1 MLRATKAHLIIDGRY
16 AFAVSTLD
24 DMSECASAPP
34 ANVTYLQAPEA
45 RVEPADSPPCKR
57 KSRRRRR
64 KTRRRAHESD
74 ETRQEIIYASGE
86 ILHINDTIVIGDD
99 NEIHGNNNKAVGNGN
114 TLIGVRCTARGDDN
128 IIAGRG
134 ASAMGNRNKPIGLGS
149 TNIVLK
155 SADTLSLSARL
166 PKTPVTPRW
175 LSITPR
181 TRPRRN
187 SIETS
192 ELK

>member
-1 MLRATKAHLIIDGRY
+1 MLRATKAHLIVDGRY
-16 AFAVSTLD
+16 AFTIGALEDNV
-24 DMSECASAPP
+24 SECASAPP
-34 ANVTYLQAPEA
+34 ASVTYLHATPTLDSQ
-45 RVEPADSPPCKR
+45 SPPCAR
-57 KSRRRRR
+57 KQRRRRR
-64 KTRRRAHESD
+64 KVRRHAHESD
-74 ETRQEIIYASGE
+74 ETRQAIVYASGE
-86 ILHINDTIVIGDD
+86 VLHVNDTIVIGDD

-114 TLIGVRCTARGDDN
+114 TLIGIRCSARGVAN
-128 IIAGRG
+128 VVAGRG
-134 ASAMGNRNKPIGLGS
+134 ASAIGERNRTIGPGA

-155 SADTLSLSARL
+155 RKNELSLSARI

-175 LSITPR
+175 QDITPR